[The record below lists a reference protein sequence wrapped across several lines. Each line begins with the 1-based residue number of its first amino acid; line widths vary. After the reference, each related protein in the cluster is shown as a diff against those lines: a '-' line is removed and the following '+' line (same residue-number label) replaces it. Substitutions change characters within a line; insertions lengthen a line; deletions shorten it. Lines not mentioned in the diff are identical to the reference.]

1 MLSRCKRQVAHV
13 LLTRPPLGISTSFD
27 LHVLGMPPAFV
38 LSQDQTLEFNTD
50 LNVDFSIRRFILKF
64 IDCVFFSFAY
74 SIVNLLNTATFR
86 DSLFN
91 LTYFISTV
99 NCFSTFLYPSFLL
112 FFLAIFCTVLLRV
125 YAFTAYFYIIYP
137 AVTSLS
143 QRRGLAVLYVFINLL
158 RHKFIGK
165 FFTTSTNTRC
175 ANNGL
180 CA

>member
-74 SIVNLLNTATFR
+74 SVVNLLNTATFR
-86 DSLFN
+86 DSLFI
-91 LTYFISTV
+91 LQQLFVCV
-99 NCFSTFLYPSFLL
+99 NRFFATFRQIFEKILLICIQKPSAQF
-112 FFLAIFCTVLLRV
+112 AR
-125 YAFTAYFYIIYP
+125 TA
-137 AVTSLS
+137 
-143 QRRGLAVLYVFINLL
+143 
-158 RHKFIGK
+158 
-165 FFTTSTNTRC
+165 
-175 ANNGL
+175 
-180 CA
+180 